1 MRIPYLKW
9 ITYAIMPL
17 VYDESLSYV
26 ELLNKVVAKLNE
38 VIERTNNLSEHID
51 SVLSEWLKT
60 PEAQAAI
67 QESIGKYIDEYAKTP
82 DFNTILVNALSTQ
95 SEEIT
100 AAARSAAETWLNSA
114 AGRSAIGADVDAYM
128 ETYIATDAFK
138 ELVSGFVASLDDIK
152 RGTALDIRQK
162 ASVNIAAPSV
172 VIDGCQIANDYS
184 KSPGYQVKITNA
196 GIAASHGNDP
206 ILEANSEL
214 DMHVPLNMGENLIIN
229 VKDPVSPKD
238 AANKAYVDSR
248 ISGGAGGSGIKYIEL
263 TYSAADD
270 RYHSRETFTEVMAAY
285 PNVAA
290 VFKDGN
296 RDVFF
301 PISTDGATIVFGAVT
316 ITEGNNVKLSSA
328 RRVTLNSDNVWTY
341 VEVNDSNGNYV
352 RTNGSVPFT
361 ASQSM
366 GGNRLV
372 SLAEPV
378 NDNDAATLKTVRN
391 AAGIV
396 LRGTA
401 VFADNGAI
409 NGVKGVDFRSVA
421 EAALTNVNILLV
433 LTAENVEETY
443 IVMRYVGKK
452 QLATS
457 GSNRYRYTFIG
468 AESLNGS
475 GNVRNV
481 GNVYGL
487 DFDESDDPMRT
498 KNAYFISRGV
508 CDFSVAGTI
517 SQDGALASVNF
528 IAGSSK
534 ADFDNLLAHG
544 ARVRL
549 VVEISAGATNTRRY
563 FELCYT
569 TNEVTGFGGMYID
582 GNQSANIQ
590 IITYNGTT
598 FSTAGLAPYGGEV
611 V

>member
-38 VIERTNNLSEHID
+38 VIQQTNNLSTHID
-51 SVLSEWLKT
+51 NVLSEWLDT
-60 PEAQAAI
+60 PEAQAAV
-67 QESIGKYIDEYAKTP
+67 QEGIGKYIDEFAKTP
-82 DFNTILVNALSTQ
+82 DFNAILVNALSTQ

-100 AAARSAAETWLNSA
+100 GAARSAAETWLNSE
-114 AGRSAIGADVDAYM
+114 AGRTAIGTDVDAYM

-162 ASVNIAAPSV
+162 ASVNIAAPGV

-184 KSPGYQVKITNA
+184 KSPGYQVKITDV

-206 ILEANSEL
+206 ILEANSEI
-214 DMHVPLNMGENLIIN
+214 DMHVPINMSENLIIN

-238 AANKAYVDSR
+238 AANKAYVDSK

-270 RYHSRETFTEVMAAY
+270 RYHSRETFTEVMGAY

-290 VFKDGN
+290 VFAAGDRN
-296 RDVFF
+296 VFF
-301 PISTDGATIVFGAVT
+301 PIATDGATIVFGAVT

-341 VEVNDSNGNYV
+341 TEVNDSNANYV

-372 SLAEPV
+372 SLADPV

-401 VFADNGAI
+401 TFNADGTI
-409 NGVKGVDFRSVA
+409 TEVDGVDYSSVA
-421 EAALTNVNILLV
+421 AAALANVNILLV
-433 LTAENVEETY
+433 LIASNVEDTY
-443 IVMRYVGKK
+443 MVMRFAGRK

-457 GSNRYRYTFIG
+457 GSNRYRFTFIG
-468 AESLNGS
+468 ADSAGLSLGAIP
-475 GNVRNV
+475 V
-481 GNVYGL
+481 GNVYGI
-487 DFDESDDPMRT
+487 DFDEGDDPMQP
-498 KNAYFISRGV
+498 KAAYFISRGNT
-508 CDFSVAGTI
+508 DFHVRGTA
-517 SQDGALASVNF
+517 SQDGAITEVKFNGASAKDNF
-528 IAGSSK
+528 NK
-534 ADFDNLLAHG
+534 LLAQG
-544 ARVRL
+544 ARIRL
-549 VVEISAGATNTRRY
+549 VVEITGETRY
-563 FELCYT
+563 FEPCYATVGT
-569 TNEVTGFGGMYID
+569 TAFSGVYIAED
-582 GNQSANIQ
+582 QTVNTQ
-590 IITYNGTT
+590 IIAYNGTN
-598 FSTAGLAPYGGEV
+598 FIVYFE
-611 V
+611 

>member
-38 VIERTNNLSEHID
+38 VIKQTNNLSEHID
-51 SVLSEWLKT
+51 VVLSEWLET
-60 PEAQAAI
+60 PEAQAAV
-67 QESIGKYIDEYAKTP
+67 QNSIGKYIDEYAKTP

-114 AGRSAIGADVDAYM
+114 AGRSAIGTDVDAYM
-128 ETYIATDAFK
+128 ETYINTDAFK
-138 ELVSGFVASLDDIK
+138 TLVSGFVAELDDIK
-152 RGTALDIRQK
+152 RGTTLDIRQK
-162 ASVNIAAPSV
+162 ESVNIAAPSV

-214 DMHVPLNMGENLIIN
+214 DMHVPINMGENLIIN
-229 VKDPVSPKD
+229 VKDPVSSKD
-238 AANKAYVDSR
+238 AANKAYVDSK

-263 TYSAADD
+263 IYSAADA
-270 RYHSRETFTEVMAAY
+270 RYHSHETFTEVMAAY

-296 RDVFF
+296 RNVFF
-301 PISTDGATIVFGAVT
+301 PIATDGASIVFGAVT

-341 VEVNDSNGNYV
+341 VEVNDSNANYV

-372 SLAEPV
+372 SLADPV

-401 VFADNGAI
+401 TFNADGTI
-409 NGVKGVDFRSVA
+409 THVEGVDFHSVA
-421 EAALTNVNILLV
+421 AAALANVNILLV
-433 LTAENVEETY
+433 LTASNVEDTY
-443 IVMRYVGKK
+443 MVMRFVGRK

-457 GSNRYRYTFIG
+457 GSNRYRFTFIS
-468 AESLNGS
+468 AESVNVS
-475 GNVRNV
+475 GNMRDV

-487 DFDESDDPMRT
+487 DFDEGDDPMQP

-508 CDFSVAGTI
+508 YDFHVTGTT
-517 SQDGALASVNF
+517 SQDGALESVTFKSGYNN
-528 IAGSSK
+528 S
-534 ADFDNLLAHG
+534 DLDDLLMNG
-544 ARVRL
+544 ERVRL
-549 VVEISAGATNTRRY
+549 VVEITGGTRY
-563 FELCYT
+563 FEVCYT
-569 TNEVTGFGGMYID
+569 AGNNTAFGGIYKAED
-582 GNQSANIQ
+582 QTDKVQ
-590 IITYNGTT
+590 IITYNGTN
-598 FSTAGLAPYGGEV
+598 FIV
-611 V
+611 

>member
-38 VIERTNNLSEHID
+38 VIKQTNNLSEHID
-51 SVLSEWLKT
+51 VVLSEWLET
-60 PEAQAAI
+60 PEAQAAV
-67 QESIGKYIDEYAKTP
+67 QNSIGKYIDEYAKTP

-128 ETYIATDAFK
+128 ETYINTDAFK
-138 ELVSGFVASLDDIK
+138 NLVSGFVAELDDIK

-162 ASVNIAAPSV
+162 DTVRIAAPTV
-172 VIDGCQIANDYS
+172 EIDGCDIAFDYS
-184 KSPGYQVKITNA
+184 TSPGYAVGITKNGILAA
-196 GIAASHGNDP
+196 GKDNIYFQAANNEITVSVP
-206 ILEANSEL
+206 I
-214 DMHVPLNMGENLIIN
+214 NMTESLITN

-248 ISGGAGGSGIKYIEL
+248 IGGGTGGSGIKYIEL

-290 VFKDGN
+290 VFATGDRN
-296 RDVFF
+296 VFF
-301 PISTDGATIVFGAVT
+301 PIATDGASIVFGAVT

-328 RRVTLNSDNVWTY
+328 RRVTLNSDNVWAY
-341 VEVNDSNGNYV
+341 VEVNDSNANYV

-372 SLAEPV
+372 SLADPV

-401 VFADNGAI
+401 KFNNDGTITEVD
-409 NGVKGVDFRSVA
+409 GVDYSSVA
-421 EAALTNVNILLV
+421 AAALANVNILLV
-433 LTAENVEETY
+433 LTASNVEETY
-443 IVMRYVGKK
+443 MVMRYVGKK
-452 QLATS
+452 QLAMS

-468 AESLNGS
+468 AESIGDI
-475 GNVRNV
+475 V

-487 DFDESDDPMRT
+487 DFDEGDDPMRE
-498 KNAYFISRGV
+498 KDAYFISRGI
-508 CDFSVAGTI
+508 CDFYVTGTA
-517 SQDGALASVNF
+517 SQDGALESVTF
-528 IAGSSK
+528 KAGYSK

-549 VVEISAGATNTRRY
+549 VVEITGETRY
-563 FELCYT
+563 FETCYT
-569 TNEVTGFGGMYID
+569 TNGVTGFGGMYKAQD
-582 GNQSANIQ
+582 QTDYAQ
-590 IITYNGTT
+590 IITYNGTN
-598 FSTAGLAPYGGEV
+598 FTA
-611 V
+611 

>member
-38 VIERTNNLSEHID
+38 VIEQTNNLSTHID
-51 SVLSEWLKT
+51 SVLSEWLET

-82 DFNTILVNALSTQ
+82 DFNAILVNALSTQ
-95 SEEIT
+95 SDEIT

-114 AGRSAIGADVDAYM
+114 AGKSAIGADVDAYM
-128 ETYIATDAFK
+128 ETYINTDAFK
-138 ELVSGFVASLDDIK
+138 NLVSGFVASLDDIK

-162 ASVNIAAPSV
+162 ESIMIAAPIV
-172 VIDGCQIANDYS
+172 DIFGCNVAFDYS
-184 KSPGYQVKITNA
+184 TSPGYALEITYD
-196 GIAASHGNDP
+196 GIAVAGGDKVYFQASGNEIAVGVP
-206 ILEANSEL
+206 I
-214 DMHVPLNMGENLIIN
+214 NMGENRIID

-238 AANKAYVDSR
+238 AANKAYVDSK
-248 ISGGAGGSGIKYIEL
+248 ISGGGGGGSGIKYIEL

-290 VFKDGN
+290 VFAAGDRN
-296 RDVFF
+296 VFF

-316 ITEGNNVKLSSA
+316 ITEGNNVKISSA
-328 RRVTLNSDNVWTY
+328 KRVTLNSDNVWTY

-352 RTNGSVPFT
+352 RTNGSMPFT

-401 VFADNGAI
+401 LFNADGTI
-409 NGVKGVDFRSVA
+409 TEVDGVDYHSVA
-421 EAALTNVNILLV
+421 AAALANVNILLV
-433 LTAENVEETY
+433 LTASNVEETY

-457 GSNRYRYTFIG
+457 GANRYRYTFIS
-468 AESLNGS
+468 AESVNVNG
-475 GNVRNV
+475 NMRDV

-487 DFDESDDPMRT
+487 DFDEGDDPMRP
-498 KNAYFISRGV
+498 KDAYFISRGV
-508 CDFSVAGTI
+508 CDFHVNGTA
-517 SQDGALASVNF
+517 SQGGALESVTF
-528 IAGSSK
+528 KAGYSK
-534 ADFDNLLAHG
+534 ADFDNLLAHR

-549 VVEISAGATNTRRY
+549 VVEITGETRY
-563 FELCYT
+563 FEMCYT
-569 TNEVTGFGGMYID
+569 TGSVTGFGGIYTAED
-582 GNQSANIQ
+582 QTDNVQ
-590 IITYNGTT
+590 IITYNGTN
-598 FSTAGLAPYGGEV
+598 FTA
-611 V
+611 

>member
-38 VIERTNNLSEHID
+38 VIEQTNNLSTHID
-51 SVLSEWLKT
+51 SVLSEWLET
-60 PEAQAAI
+60 PEAQAAV
-67 QESIGKYIDEYAKTP
+67 QDSIGKYIDEYAKTP

-100 AAARSAAETWLNSA
+100 GAARSAAENWLNSA
-114 AGRSAIGADVDAYM
+114 AGRSAIGTDVDAYM

-138 ELVSGFVASLDDIK
+138 NLVSGFVAELDDIK

-162 ASVNIAAPSV
+162 ESVNIAAPGV

-184 KSPGYQVKITNA
+184 KSPGYQVKITNV

-214 DMHVPLNMGENLIIN
+214 DMHVALNMGENLIIN

-248 ISGGAGGSGIKYIEL
+248 IGGGTGGSGIKYIEL

-290 VFKDGN
+290 VFVAEN
-296 RDVFF
+296 RNVFF
-301 PISTDGATIVFGAVT
+301 PISNDGASIVFGAVT

-328 RRVTLNSDNVWTY
+328 RRVTFNSDNVWTY
-341 VEVNDSNGNYV
+341 VEVNDSNANYV

-372 SLAEPV
+372 SLADPV

-401 VFADNGAI
+401 TFNADGTI
-409 NGVKGVDFRSVA
+409 TEVDGVDYSSVA
-421 EAALTNVNILLV
+421 AAALANVNILLV
-433 LTAENVEETY
+433 VTASNVEDTY
-443 IVMRYVGKK
+443 MVMRYVGKK

-457 GSNRYRYTFIG
+457 GNNRYRYTFISS
-468 AESLNGS
+468 ESIGDS
-475 GNVRNV
+475 V
-481 GNVYGL
+481 GNVYGI
-487 DFDESDDPMRT
+487 DFDEGDDPMRQ

-508 CDFSVAGTI
+508 CDFHVAGTA
-517 SQDGALASVNF
+517 SQSGTLEGVTF
-528 IAGSSK
+528 KAGYSK

-549 VVEISAGATNTRRY
+549 AVEITGSTRY
-563 FELCYT
+563 LEMCYT
-569 TNEVTGFGGMYID
+569 HGAVTAFGGMYVAD
-582 GNQSANIQ
+582 DQTESTQ
-590 IITYNGTT
+590 IITYNGTN
-598 FSTAGLAPYGGEV
+598 FIV
-611 V
+611 